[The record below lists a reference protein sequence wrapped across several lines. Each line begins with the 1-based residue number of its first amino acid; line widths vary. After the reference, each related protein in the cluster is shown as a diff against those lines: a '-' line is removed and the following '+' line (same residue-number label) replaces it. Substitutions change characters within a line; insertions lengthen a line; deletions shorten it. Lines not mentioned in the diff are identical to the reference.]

1 MRSTPYFIRMSAPFR
16 SLALS
21 LVVAVPLLAAA
32 QQQPGT
38 STMDTVKSAA
48 GKVVPLVQKVAP
60 AAVEK
65 ITGANNQAQPGS
77 SGQPAGPPA
86 QPAQNGNGSLTTK
99 AVQAVKTLAKS
110 QNKPPAT
117 SPQAR
122 SPQAASPARPSQPVA
137 PRGNPPPG
145 APPG

>member
-1 MRSTPYFIRMSAPFR
+1 MRSTLSWIRMSAPFR

-21 LVVAVPLLAAA
+21 LVLAAPLLAAA
-32 QQQPGT
+32 QQQQGT

-48 GKVVPLVQKVAP
+48 GKVVPLAQKVAP
-60 AAVEK
+60 AAVAK
-65 ITGANNQAQPGS
+65 ITGSNHQAQPGS
-77 SGQPAGPPA
+77 SG

-99 AVQAVKTLAKS
+99 AVQAAKTLAKS

-137 PRGNPPPG
+137 PRGNPQPG